1 MKFSELGTKTLRNSP
16 KDEES
21 VNAKFLIQGGF
32 INKLGAGIYTFL
44 PLGLKVLN
52 KVESIVRE
60 EMDVAGGTELLMPA
74 LHPAENWQITGRWDS
89 FDALLKTKSNF
100 GGEYA
105 IGPTHEEIIYPLL
118 SHFVSSYKDLPVS
131 LYQIQTKF
139 RDEKRAKSG
148 LMRCREFRMKDL
160 YSFHATG
167 EDRDKYYEVMRKAY
181 LKIFKR
187 LGLNVIET
195 KASGGTFSELSQ
207 EFQVIAESGEDTIYY
222 CSKCKIGI
230 NKELRRELRSP
241 TSGSLKSDFGAC
253 SGCKGE
259 LIEGHAVEVGN
270 IFPLKKKFAEDF
282 KLTFKDKSGKD
293 TLVEAGCYGLGTS
306 RVIGTIAE
314 VCHDSKGII
323 WPRSIAPFSVHL
335 LELDGKK
342 AKIKAFTQK
351 AYKRLLDAGV
361 EVLYDE
367 RDVSAGEKFADAD
380 LIGIPVRAVISEKT
394 GGKIELKERNSKKIK
409 LIKVD
414 ELIKKL
420 NGNIR

>member
-1 MKFSELGTKTLRNSP
+1 MKFSELGGKTQRNPP

-21 VNAKFLIQGGF
+21 VNAKLLIQGGF

-52 KVESIVRE
+52 KVENIVRE
-60 EMDVAGGTELLMPA
+60 EMNASGGVELLMPA
-74 LHPAENWQITGRWDS
+74 LHPAENWNITGRWDS

-118 SHFVSSYKDLPVS
+118 SHFISSYKDLPIS

-148 LMRCREFRMKDL
+148 LMRCREFRIKDL
-160 YSFHATG
+160 YSFHENT
-167 EDRDKYYEVMRKAY
+167 EDRDQYYEAMRKDY

-187 LGLNVIET
+187 LELEVVET

-207 EFQVIAESGEDTIYY
+207 EFQVVAPSGEDTTYY
-222 CSKCKIGI
+222 CSKCRIGI
-230 NKELRRELRSP
+230 NKEVYSRKEKCQECGGP
-241 TSGSLKSDFGAC
+241 
-253 SGCKGE
+253 
-259 LIEGHAVEVGN
+259 LIKDNAVEVGN

-282 KLTFKDKSGKD
+282 KLTFKDKSGKE

-314 VCHDSKGII
+314 VSHDSEGII
-323 WPRSIAPFSVHL
+323 WPRSIAPFLVHL
-335 LELDGKK
+335 IELDAKS
-342 AKIKAFTQK
+342 AKIKALAQK
-351 AYKRLLDAGV
+351 TYKKLLDAGV
-361 EVLYDE
+361 EVLYDD

-380 LIGIPVRAVISEKT
+380 LIGIPLRAAISEKT
-394 GGKIELKERNSKKIK
+394 GGKIELKERNSKTMKLVKI
-409 LIKVD
+409 D
-414 ELIKKL
+414 ELMKKI
-420 NGNIR
+420 NGDTR

>member
-1 MKFSELGTKTLRNSP
+1 MKFLEFRINTLKNPP

-21 VNAKFLIQGGF
+21 RNAKLLIQGGF

-44 PLGLKVLN
+44 PLGLRVLN
-52 KVESIVRE
+52 KIENIVRE
-60 EMDVAGGTELLMPA
+60 EMNAAGGIELLMPA
-74 LHPAENWQITGRWDS
+74 LHPAEYWKITGRWDS

-118 SHFVSSYKDLPVS
+118 SHFISSYKDLPVS

-148 LMRCREFRMKDL
+148 LLRCREFRMKDL
-160 YSFHATG
+160 YSFHVSG
-167 EDRDKYYEVMRKAY
+167 EDRDRYYEVMRKAY

-187 LGLNVIET
+187 LELDVIET

-222 CSKCKIGI
+222 CPKCKIGI
-230 NKELRRELRSP
+230 NKEVH
-241 TSGSLKSDFGAC
+241 SGKEKCQKCGGGLT
-253 SGCKGE
+253 
-259 LIEGHAVEVGN
+259 EGQAVEVGN

-282 KLTFKDKSGKD
+282 KLTFKDKGGKEA
-293 TLVEAGCYGLGTS
+293 LVEAGCYGLGTS
-306 RVIGTIAE
+306 RVMGTAAE
-314 VCHDSKGII
+314 VFNDSKGII
-323 WPRSIAPFSVHL
+323 WPRSIAPFRLHL
-335 LELDGKK
+335 LELDAKSI
-342 AKIKAFTQK
+342 KIKAFAEHT
-351 AYKRLLDAGV
+351 YKKLLDAGI

-367 RDVSAGEKFADAD
+367 RDASAGEKFADAD
-380 LIGIPVRAVISEKT
+380 LMGIPFRAVISNKT
-394 GGKIELKERNSKKIK
+394 SGKIEFKERDSKEVK
-409 LIKVD
+409 LVKSE
-414 ELIKKL
+414 ELIKRL